1 MGAASTTTGRVG
13 TARRPGSGKRDGEVY
28 ECRNQWWNPLKRST
42 GSNLAD
48 QGRYCSASVTSR
60 SEAIGSGVGGGKVGP
75 EVTVKA
81 CGVAVARAAGEKL
94 GTHPVYRLV
103 VNVGTVLGSP
113 SCRSSRPTTARHA
126 VC

>member
-1 MGAASTTTGRVG
+1 MGAASTTSGRVG
-13 TARRPGSGKRDGEVY
+13 TARRSGSGKQDGEVY
-28 ECRNQWWNPLKRST
+28 ECRNQWWNPLKRCT

-48 QGRYCSASVTSR
+48 QGRYCSVSVS
-60 SEAIGSGVGGGKVGP
+60 SCCEVADSGVDTGKAGP

-81 CGVAVARAAGEKL
+81 CGVTVARAAGEKL

-113 SCRSSRPTTARHA
+113 SCRPSRLVTARHA

>member
-1 MGAASTTTGRVG
+1 
-13 TARRPGSGKRDGEVY
+13 VY

-42 GSNLAD
+42 GSNLVD
-48 QGRYCSASVTSR
+48 QGRYRSASVVSW
-60 SEAIGSGVGGGKVGP
+60 SEGVDSGVDGGKVGS

-81 CGVAVARAAGEKL
+81 CGVTVARAAGEKL

-113 SCRSSRPTTARHA
+113 PCRPARPTAARHA

>member
-1 MGAASTTTGRVG
+1 MQKPVVEPPQEVHRLEPG
-13 TARRPGSGKRDGEVY
+13 GSGPD
-28 ECRNQWWNPLKRST
+28 
-42 GSNLAD
+42 
-48 QGRYCSASVTSR
+48 CSASVASCI
-60 SEAIGSGVGGGKVGP
+60 EGVDSGVDGGKVGP

-81 CGVAVARAAGEKL
+81 CGVTVARAAGEKL

-113 SCRSSRPTTARHA
+113 PCRPSRPAAARHA